1 MLSHRSIDHLR
12 SARDRLLES
21 RDLPEDTI
29 VRPEI
34 AMAWQRCVSSG
45 VKPDSLAPFYVGK
58 EGTEGQLVLAATPV
72 LSKLYDRLS
81 GTSVSMLLA
90 DRTGLLVQHWAGT
103 NQVLGHL
110 EKEHATTG
118 FLVDESISGNNGIGT
133 VLEEGRP
140 VLVEGA
146 EHFADV
152 WLDHTC
158 VGTPI
163 RHPITRQLQG
173 VLNLTCRARE
183 ANELMLP
190 FVLEAAQA
198 IERRL
203 YLKSSRNERVLLEQ
217 FLSAEKRSSRPIIVL
232 NDQIVIS
239 NAAAARVL
247 DEVGQVQLWEYA
259 AAAIEEHRGQDTLLP
274 LGDGGSVA
282 LRCQPVQEGRAVIGV
297 QMEIVQQRR
306 PPHRREVGEH
316 TAGRGSQ
323 MPRSERSGEVTNTWA
338 RLRTAGRDARMVG
351 LPLLVVGESG
361 VGKMTLVEQVLGG
374 ENAPPITVFDGARQ
388 PLDGVSRWVG
398 AVESALCVNP
408 DGVVV
413 LRHIECLDDQAA
425 RALCG
430 VIDTHQVKETSLA
443 ATFTVDDGSMPGGPL
458 IDRLAVAPV
467 TIPAL
472 RQRTAELSALVTALT
487 RTHAPQAQVRWLPDA
502 IQTLARLDWPGN
514 VRQLENLVRRVL
526 VARRVGDIGARDLPE
541 EIRGQAP
548 RRGLSQMQRA
558 ELAAITSALQHAEG
572 NKSEAADLLG
582 VSRAT
587 LYRKIRAYGIA
598 LDKTNF

>member
-1 MLSHRSIDHLR
+1 MLSRPSTDDLR
-12 SARDRLLES
+12 SARNLLLES
-21 RDLPEDTI
+21 HGLPEGTI

-34 AMAWQRCVSSG
+34 ATAWQRCVRSG
-45 VKPDSLAPFYVGK
+45 VRPDTLAPFYVGK
-58 EGTEGQLVLAATPV
+58 EGSESQLVVAATPV
-72 LSKLYDRLS
+72 LSKLYERLS

-103 NQVLGHL
+103 SQVLGHL
-110 EKEHATTG
+110 EKTHATTG

-140 VLVEGA
+140 VLVDGA

-152 WLDHTC
+152 WLDHSC

-163 RHPITRQLQG
+163 RHPITRQVQG

-183 ANELMLP
+183 ANDLMLP

-203 YLKSSRNERVLLEQ
+203 YLKSSRNERILLEQ
-217 FLSAEKRSSRPIIVL
+217 FLSAEKRSSRPIIVV

-239 NAAAARVL
+239 NAAAGRVL

-259 AAAIEEHRGQDTLLP
+259 AAAIEERRGQDTLLP
-274 LGDGGSVA
+274 LGDGASVS
-282 LRCQPVQEGRAVIGV
+282 LHCQPIKEGRAVIGAL
-297 QMEIVQQRR
+297 MEIVQQRR
-306 PPHRREVGEH
+306 PPSRGAAGEGG
-316 TAGRGSQ
+316 AVRGPQS
-323 MPRSERSGEVTNTWA
+323 RSERSGDAANTWA
-338 RLRTAGRDARMVG
+338 RLRTAGRDARSAG

-361 VGKMTLVEQVLGG
+361 VGKMTLVEDVLGG
-374 ENAPPITVFDGARQ
+374 GNAPPITVFDGARQ
-388 PLDGVSRWVG
+388 PLDGVARWVG
-398 AVESALCVNP
+398 AVESALREHP
-408 DGVVV
+408 DHVVV

-425 RALCG
+425 RAVCS
-430 VIDTHQVKETSLA
+430 VIDTHQITETSLV
-443 ATFTVDDGSMPGGPL
+443 ATLTVKDGSTPGGSL

-472 RQRTAELSALVTALT
+472 RQRTAELSAMVAALT
-487 RTHAPQAQVRWLPDA
+487 RRHSPQAQVRWLPDA

-526 VARRVGDIGARDLPE
+526 TTRRAGDIGARDLPS

-548 RRGLSQMQRA
+548 RRRLAQMERA
-558 ELAAITSALQHAEG
+558 ELAAITSALEQAGG

-587 LYRKIRAYGIA
+587 LYRKIRSYGIA
-598 LDKTNF
+598 LDRTNF